1 MPVGPQRDLKRLFH
15 RRRRPNDVKQHPV
28 AMRRA
33 DGETIPQR
41 KILDSLI
48 IAFCGPE
55 PRGQLRRRQE
65 LMINRAGRIIDP
77 FHKIAQPRRVA
88 QWQPEGQPSR
98 MGRLQLSS
106 RS

>member
-1 MPVGPQRDLKRLFH
+1 
-15 RRRRPNDVKQHPV
+15 
-28 AMRRA
+28 
-33 DGETIPQR
+33 
-41 KILDSLI
+41 
-48 IAFCGPE
+48 
-55 PRGQLRRRQE
+55 